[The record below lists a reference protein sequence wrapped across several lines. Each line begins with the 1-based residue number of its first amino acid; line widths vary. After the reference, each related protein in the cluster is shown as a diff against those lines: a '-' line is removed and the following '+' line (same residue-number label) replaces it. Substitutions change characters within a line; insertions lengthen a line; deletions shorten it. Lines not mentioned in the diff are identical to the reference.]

1 MDLNDDDDVDEE
13 RREEVESSFSTSHPL
28 IITTYSIIKATT
40 TTKTHKLWFDSRRR
54 VLCSLPQINPFFPFP
69 PLLILF
75 EKTTMSERERER
87 MINVWSV
94 FVYMSLSLLWCMCVY
109 VVWCLDRNLY
119 HHVLVVVCVY
129 NNRPRDINYIYARCR
144 NNSSIFWIIHTNIKL
159 SSTSASIF
167 LPLLFIQT
175 MCLFLTSI

>member
-1 MDLNDDDDVDEE
+1 MIRFATTSSLFSASDKSVFSL
-13 RREEVESSFSTSHPL
+13 SSFSSY
-28 IITTYSIIKATT
+28 YSKRR
-40 TTKTHKLWFDSRRR
+40 LW
-54 VLCSLPQINPFFPFP
+54 
-69 PLLILF
+69 
-75 EKTTMSERERER
+75 EREREC
-87 MINVWSV
+87 NVWSV